1 MAQTLT
7 SNAFFTSDASGMN
20 LMGMGAIFL
29 SITYRI
35 NVNYKQI
42 YITYPREREKEKK
55 KKVVSSRTRSIYNY
69 DVEWIRVCIG
79 NSQLRRSIDPVILRQ
94 SHSICLTKEIP
105 LKSFRS
111 ICV

>member
-42 YITYPREREKEKK
+42 YITYPREREKKK
-55 KKVVSSRTRSIYNY
+55 R
-69 DVEWIRVCIG
+69 
-79 NSQLRRSIDPVILRQ
+79 LFRQ
-94 SHSICLTKEIP
+94 EQEAYIITMLSGSE
-105 LKSFRS
+105 SA
-111 ICV
+111 